1 MIDTRARPS
10 GRASYIPSARHI
22 IHPGA
27 RETMSH
33 EINGEVVPVGGG
45 DAIPLL
51 RAKMTLGR
59 RESCDICMR
68 FPNVSGLHA
77 ELTFRDGYWYVK
89 DLNSTNG
96 VKVNGTRVLEKLV
109 YPKDEI
115 AIGKR
120 AYVIQYTL
128 PTNRRAIE
136 ELEEDIMS
144 QSLMEKAG
152 LERPPVPRPK
162 KSTRPGKPVD
172 PADILLSDDDDE

>member
-1 MIDTRARPS
+1 RFRRAARREEVGQGPTVWPRRGRGTRGAWKILDRRFLIIYNGGWMLQGRRTLVRPLPECM
-10 GRASYIPSARHI
+10 SYIH
-22 IHPGA
+22 HGA
-27 RETMSH
+27 REQMSH
-33 EINGEVVPVGGG
+33 EINGELVPVGGG
-45 DAIPLL
+45 DAIPLV

-115 AIGKR
+115 AI
-120 AYVIQYTL
+120 
-128 PTNRRAIE
+128 
-136 ELEEDIMS
+136 
-144 QSLMEKAG
+144 
-152 LERPPVPRPK
+152 
-162 KSTRPGKPVD
+162 
-172 PADILLSDDDDE
+172 

>member
-1 MIDTRARPS
+1 
-10 GRASYIPSARHI
+10 
-22 IHPGA
+22 
-27 RETMSH
+27 
-33 EINGEVVPVGGG
+33 
-45 DAIPLL
+45 
-51 RAKMTLGR
+51 
-59 RESCDICMR
+59 CDICMR

-120 AYVIQYTL
+120 AYVIQYTM
-128 PTNRRAIE
+128 PTNRRAVE

-144 QSLMEKAG
+144 RSVRKKAA
-152 LERPPVPRPK
+152 LERPARDKQRRRTAP
-162 KSTRPGKPVD
+162 TID
-172 PADILLSDDDDE
+172 PADFLLSDDD